1 MTDDQSSPTVPKHE
15 VWVKIKVA
23 KENLGLANVGRAGV
37 VYWLVSAI
45 PMTYHS
51 LSLFSSFR
59 VTRVNPARRAIH
71 SRALRSGSDS
81 GSVSFSLSRLLS
93 PSPSRLDA
101 LHPLHSRCEMTG
113 PTRRWSSRASYS
125 STPTRRTTGT
135 CTRAPLHQ
143 HSPAPTAASPPT
155 IGNPDS
161 ARLSVEQGYGP
172 SIDGYQSHSYG
183 DADASSSGKHGEGQ
197 KRKSDTD
204 AEGAGGAGGAGI
216 CEAGADADMGPFPAQ
231 LSALAQLVDPKSL
244 HTLEAL
250 GSVDRL
256 LHGLGTDARCGLSR
270 LQSSKKAEPG
280 GVKGRKGS
288 GDGAPPAFSDAE
300 SGRTR
305 RTQTISACTGRTC
318 SPSARAKS
326 LLLLMWLALKDK
338 VLVLLSIAM
347 VVSLSLG
354 LFQDFG
360 MQRLTFSVLL
370 PDAVLWEVLEDD
382 EDLYLARLALSL
394 DNISGGE
401 VFCLNSWY
409 QCKPRTPAGTPASPS
424 QATTSSSQVQSHLPQ
439 ENLNYKV
446 SCLFMPIMTAGTI
459 PETQENL
466 NYKDSCL
473 FMPPMTAGT
482 NLETGE
488 NLNNKG
494 SHLLVPPVTAGNN
507 PEKIWCFSGKDRV
520 PVKLAHSQGDD
531 TVELARSQ
539 GDDTVELAHSQG
551 DIPETFRCFSG
562 KDGDPDKLAH
572 SLGDN
577 ILEKIW
583 ETILLNRPIAGETT
597 LLNWPIARETS
608 RKSSGAF
615 LGRTKIL

>member
-1 MTDDQSSPTVPKHE
+1 
-15 VWVKIKVA
+15 
-23 KENLGLANVGRAGV
+23 
-37 VYWLVSAI
+37 
-45 PMTYHS
+45 
-51 LSLFSSFR
+51 
-59 VTRVNPARRAIH
+59 
-71 SRALRSGSDS
+71 
-81 GSVSFSLSRLLS
+81 
-93 PSPSRLDA
+93 
-101 LHPLHSRCEMTG
+101 MTG

-172 SIDGYQSHSYG
+172 SIDGYQSHSWRTSITIAAPSSPDGRGSYG

-231 LSALAQLVDPKSL
+231 LSAPAQLVDPKSL

-347 VVSLSLG
+347 VVSLPLG

-488 NLNNKG
+488 NLNNKD

-551 DIPETFRCFSG
+551 DIPEKFRCFSG

-597 LLNWPIARETS
+597 LLNRPIAGETTLLNRPIAGETTLLNWPIARETS